1 MSKDKEVKPK
11 VLVSHKT
18 AVPKKVTLKVGTLMI
33 DGQDGGYTM
42 YVYPSYKSAK
52 AERDKNV
59 RDDNEED
66 MTDEMVEEAGQ
77 DEYQYGY
84 LGEDEIVLNVD
95 DKGKITLAKTL
106 SFHAGQ

>member
-11 VLVSHKT
+11 GKT
-18 AVPKKVTLKVGTLMI
+18 VRLEVGTLMI

-42 YVYPSYKSAK
+42 YVYPSYEAAK
-52 AERDKNV
+52 AQRDMNV
-59 RDDNEED
+59 RADSEKDL
-66 MTDEMVEEAGQ
+66 TDEEVKSLAD

-84 LGEDEIVLNVD
+84 LGEDSILLNVD
-95 DKGKITLAKTL
+95 SKGNISLAATL